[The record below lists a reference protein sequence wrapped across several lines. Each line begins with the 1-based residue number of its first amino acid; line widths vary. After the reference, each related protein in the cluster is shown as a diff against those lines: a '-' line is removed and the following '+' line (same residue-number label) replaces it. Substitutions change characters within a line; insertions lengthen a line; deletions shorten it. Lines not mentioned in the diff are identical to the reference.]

1 MRGATQTPRHFAANL
16 IKTVRLDYLLSL
28 PQGYDEDPTQRW
40 PLILFLH
47 GAGARGEDVEQVRQF
62 GLPQLVE
69 GGLALP
75 FVVVSPQCPAESHW
89 TLHID
94 ALNALLSDVVARYRV
109 DEARLCL
116 TGVSMGG
123 AGAWFLAGASP
134 ERFAALVP
142 VASRIVPL
150 PLPRLKNLPVWVFHG
165 EDDAVVPL
173 SEARRTVDA
182 LRAVGASVKL
192 TIYPD
197 TGHQLDSRVYSD
209 PTLYAWLLRRRRS

>member
-1 MRGATQTPRHFAANL
+1 MRSATHTPRHFAANL
-16 IKTVRLDYLLSL
+16 IQSVRLDYLLYL
-28 PQGYDEDPTQRW
+28 PQAYEDDATERW

-47 GAGARGEDVEQVRQF
+47 GAGSRGSDVEMVRQS
-62 GLPQLVE
+62 GLPQLLE

-75 FVVVSPQCPAESHW
+75 FVVVSPQCPEDSHW

-94 ALNALLSDVVARYRV
+94 ALNALLSDVVARYQV
-109 DEARLCL
+109 DEARVCL

-165 EDDAVVPL
+165 EDDDIVPL

-182 LRAVGASVKL
+182 LRAVGAHVKL

-197 TGHQLDSRVYSD
+197 TGHHLSPRVYSD
-209 PTLYAWLLRRRRS
+209 PTLYAWLLRRSHS